1 LRISRSLLDEI
12 VAQARDEAPNECCG
26 IVGSRDGRAVALY
39 KARNARASPLA
50 YDIDGRDLQRIYD
63 EIDRN
68 GLEVG
73 IIYHSHTRSDPVP
86 SQTDI
91 NLASPFLPDAVYVI
105 AGVKDPERDDIR
117 AWHIRDGRYTEAPL
131 EIEAG

>member
-1 LRISRSLLDEI
+1 MRIARSLLDEI

-26 IVGSRDGRAVALY
+26 IVGSRDGRAVTLF

-50 YDIDGRDLQRIYD
+50 YEVDGADLQRIYD
-63 EIDRN
+63 EIDQN
-68 GLEVG
+68 GLQVG
-73 IIYHSHTRSDPVP
+73 IIYHSHTRSDPLP

-105 AGVKDPERDDIR
+105 VGVKDTGRDDIR
-117 AWHIRDGRYTEAPL
+117 AWHIRDGQVSEAAL
-131 EIEAG
+131 EIDEG

>member
-1 LRISRSLLDEI
+1 LRIARSLLDQI
-12 VAQARDEAPNECCG
+12 IAQAREEAPNECCG
-26 IVGSRDGRAVALY
+26 IVGSRDGEAVALY

-68 GLEVG
+68 ELEVG

-91 NLASPFLPDAVYVI
+91 NLASPFLPGAVYVI
-105 AGVKDPERDDIR
+105 VGVKDPDRDDIR
-117 AWHIRDGRYTEAPL
+117 AWSIRDGRYAEAAL
-131 EIEAG
+131 DVVEG

>member
-1 LRISRSLLDEI
+1 MRIARSLLDQI
-12 VAQARDEAPNECCG
+12 VAQARHEAPNECCG
-26 IVGSRDGRAVALY
+26 IVGGRDGEAIALY

-63 EIDRN
+63 ELDRG

-73 IIYHSHTRSDPVP
+73 IIYHSHTRSEPVP

-91 NLASPFLPDAVYVI
+91 NLASPFLPDAVYLIV
-105 AGVKDPERDDIR
+105 GVKDAEHDDIR
-117 AWHIRDGRYTEAPL
+117 AWHIRDGGYAEAPL
-131 EIEAG
+131 EVVEG

>member
-1 LRISRSLLDEI
+1 MRIARSLLDQI

-26 IVGSRDGRAVALY
+26 IIGSRDGRAVTLF

-105 AGVKDPERDDIR
+105 VGVKDPERDDIR
-117 AWHIRDGRYTEAPL
+117 AWHIRDGHVTEAPL
-131 EIEAG
+131 EVEEG

>member
-1 LRISRSLLDEI
+1 MRIARSLLDRM
-12 VAQARDEAPNECCG
+12 VAQARAEAPQECCG
-26 IVGSRDGRAVALY
+26 IVGSRDCRAVTLY
-39 KARNARASPLA
+39 EARNARASALA
-50 YDIDGRDLQRIYD
+50 YEIDGRDLVRIYD
-63 EIDRN
+63 ELDRA

-105 AGVKDPERDDIR
+105 VGVKDPERDDIR
-117 AWHIRDGRYTEAPL
+117 AWHIRDGQFSEAPL
-131 EIEAG
+131 EIEEG